1 MPNYGVLL
9 VVGASGKQKTA
20 RKRERAVETPRQSVH
35 GPGLGTSEQQV
46 SNYSPCPLPTG
57 IQGHRE
63 RFTSW
68 CWAGIR
74 DRNFLHAATLSR
86 ITKERCP
93 WLHRVP
99 SLALRARAPH
109 PGCWNGRTGS
119 AQVFCACLVR
129 AGGGWT
135 SLPWGILPSGDPR
148 LRKQTRHPWPARNH
162 LEMSLWNPGSLV
174 TGPMDVAW
182 WSRPAPGS
190 RGALGLSL
198 GEVGSNAAGFL
209 QPSWVQTEREG
220 TGGEELVSDRD
231 AHQLPSAPALRPGLF
246 PVTFGASPQ
255 TLGWRGVSWR
265 CAWASTATRGSCT
278 RNCSLRS
285 DTGLGPSLPSDRCHP
300 RLHGSGPTLGGSLA
314 RGPDPQDTFG
324 KALAAC
330 TCRELRSGALGTR
343 YRPPNR
349 RPQARVTLVSVSP
362 VELRTS
368 RAGANWVLW
377 PPGSAFTWRTWLTS
391 THLYCS
397 PTGLDSRGLETQRRM
412 ELWYRLAGRVHAS
425 PAWRG
430 TSAGC
435 RPGAVSTEV

>member
-1 MPNYGVLL
+1 
-9 VVGASGKQKTA
+9 
-20 RKRERAVETPRQSVH
+20 
-35 GPGLGTSEQQV
+35 
-46 SNYSPCPLPTG
+46 
-57 IQGHRE
+57 
-63 RFTSW
+63 
-68 CWAGIR
+68 
-74 DRNFLHAATLSR
+74 
-86 ITKERCP
+86 
-93 WLHRVP
+93 
-99 SLALRARAPH
+99 
-109 PGCWNGRTGS
+109 
-119 AQVFCACLVR
+119 
-129 AGGGWT
+129 
-135 SLPWGILPSGDPR
+135 
-148 LRKQTRHPWPARNH
+148 
-162 LEMSLWNPGSLV
+162 MSLWNPGSLV

-209 QPSWVQTEREG
+209 QPSWVQTAREG

-265 CAWASTATRGSCT
+265 CAWASTATRGSGT

-314 RGPDPQDTFG
+314 REPDPQDTFG

-330 TCRELRSGALGTR
+330 TRRELRSGALGTR

-377 PPGSAFTWRTWLTS
+377 PPGSAFPWRTWLTS

-397 PTGLDSRGLETQRRM
+397 PTGLDSRGLETERRM
-412 ELWYRLAGRVHAS
+412 KLARHRKVWYRLAGRVHAS
-425 PAWRG
+425 PARVFQRG
-430 TSAGC
+430 VAGDVGRLQAGGC
-435 RPGAVSTEV
+435 ERRGVGRAQAGSGFSEGRGERECLGPPARVDCGGSGRQGLVGSWGKPPSGEEDQGFPEGERTRRSRGRQQGAQNPR

>member
-1 MPNYGVLL
+1 MPNYRVLL

-20 RKRERAVETPRQSVH
+20 RKRERAVEKVAHNPYAPSTRHRLVGGQDPRQDPSPHLRPSPPSPARVCTAQ
-35 GPGLGTSEQQV
+35 GLAPWSSRRSE
-46 SNYSPCPLPTG
+46 
-57 IQGHRE
+57 
-63 RFTSW
+63 
-68 CWAGIR
+68 
-74 DRNFLHAATLSR
+74 
-86 ITKERCP
+86 
-93 WLHRVP
+93 
-99 SLALRARAPH
+99 RAPA
-109 PGCWNGRTGS
+109 GRSLSATGTLTN
-119 AQVFCACLVR
+119 FH
-129 AGGGWT
+129 
-135 SLPWGILPSGDPR
+135 
-148 LRKQTRHPWPARNH
+148 RHLH
-162 LEMSLWNPGSLV
+162 
-174 TGPMDVAW
+174 
-182 WSRPAPGS
+182 
-190 RGALGLSL
+190 
-198 GEVGSNAAGFL
+198 
-209 QPSWVQTEREG
+209 
-220 TGGEELVSDRD
+220 SD
-231 AHQLPSAPALRPGLF
+231 PGLF

-314 RGPDPQDTFG
+314 REPDPQDTFG

-368 RAGANWVLW
+368 RAGANWVLR

-412 ELWYRLAGRVHAS
+412 ELVRHRKVWYRLAGRVHAS
-425 PAWRG
+425 PARVFQSGVAGDVGRLQAGGCEHRG
-430 TSAGC
+430 VGRAQAGSGFSEGRGESEC
-435 RPGAVSTEV
+435 LGPPAPR